1 MLRNHLIHVLLSG
14 VTLML
19 IGCSTGG
26 TDGTSVQAQIT
37 FIKTLGGSSN
47 DSGRSIIKTFDGGY
61 VIAGHTQS
69 SDGDIA
75 NKLNSSFDYWIM
87 KFDATDTLQWQKTYG
102 GSDQDRANDII
113 QTEDG
118 GFAVLGF
125 SNSANGDVTE
135 NEGQTDYWLLKLDGS
150 GNLSWQRSFGYS
162 GVDNGISMIQTRDG
176 GYLLA
181 GILDVS
187 ASGGLGNSRSALS
200 KKHAGGDYWVIKL
213 DPMGTMQWSKYYG
226 GNFTDTPNGL
236 FQTADNDYII
246 VGFSDSND
254 VDISNNQGSYDFWI
268 IKISE
273 TGDLIWE
280 HSYGGSEIDEAWGI
294 IDSGNGNYLIVGN
307 TRSNDKNVTQNKG
320 AADLWLIKINDD
332 GNLLWEKCLGGS
344 NFDQGQSISKS
355 QDNTFIISGN
365 SRSTDG
371 NVSENKGQNDAWIMK
386 IDGNGNLVWEKS
398 IGGSGIDLA
407 FDAVTLNDNSI
418 VAVGASN
425 STDQDI
431 EINKGFTDLLLI
443 KIND

>member
-1 MLRNHLIHVLLSG
+1 MPLRQLIHALFCIF
-14 VTLML
+14 TLIL
-19 IGCSTGG
+19 IGCSSGG

-37 FIKTLGGSSN
+37 FIKTLGGSNN

-61 VIAGHTQS
+61 AIAGHTQS

-75 NKLNSSFDYWIM
+75 NKSNSSFDYWIM
-87 KFDATDTLQWQKTYG
+87 KFDATDALQWQKTYG

-226 GNFTDTPNGL
+226 GTFTDTPNGL

-280 HSYGGSEIDEAWGI
+280 HSFGGSEIDEAWGI
-294 IDSGNGNYLIVGN
+294 IASGDGNYLIVGN

-332 GNLLWEKCLGGS
+332 GNLLWKKCLGGS
-344 NFDQGQSISKS
+344 NFDQGQSISQS

-365 SRSTDG
+365 SRSSDG
-371 NVSENKGQNDAWIMK
+371 HVSENKGQNDAWIMK
-386 IDGNGNLVWEKS
+386 IDTNGNLLWEKT

-407 FDAVTLNDNSI
+407 FDAITLSDNSV
-418 VAVGASN
+418 VAVGESN
-425 STDQDI
+425 SADQDI
-431 EINKGFTDLLLI
+431 EMNKGFTDLLLI